1 MNKKSIDELFR
12 ERFREFDEVPDEKV
26 WKAIEASLEK
36 KKSRKVIPIWWKL
49 GGIAAVLSILVVA
62 INPFEKTTEQDQNQ
76 VTETKGIDPMEQ
88 NPGFKTS
95 EKEADYTN
103 SSLELVEEN
112 HQNASTT
119 DEEVVKEA
127 SHTYAN
133 SAQSNKLTST
143 SSKKEKEK
151 GSWVQSDKNSAL
163 VQESTSKMATEQPDT
178 YAQAKN
184 IKTHEATQGSI
195 KELLK
200 EKEVVAQKDA
210 NTNNK
215 AASGIDFNAVKSK
228 NAMAS
233 QEEIKAIDKKEAQKK
248 SIFEAINDQEE
259 VLLAEHT
266 NEKWSVGPSVA
277 PVYFNGMGEGSPVH
291 TIFVPN
297 SKSGNINMSYGVSV
311 AYEVSKKLKVRSGV
325 HKVDYGYTTNQ
336 VSFSP
341 SARAETPQVQNI
353 DYAASAKGIVV
364 SSRVNPDLGGE
375 FSPLTNAFD
384 TTAKSATLDG
394 NLSQQFGYLEV
405 PLELNYAV
413 LDTRF
418 GINVIG
424 GVSSLFLIDN
434 SVLLNSGEQ
443 TTEMGEANNI
453 NDLNFS
459 TNIGFGLHYKFSPKL
474 QFNIEPIFKYQL
486 NTFSNIAGDFRPFS
500 VGVYSGFNL
509 RF

>member
-26 WKAIEASLEK
+26 WKAIKASLEK

-49 GGIAAVLSILVVA
+49 GGIAAVLSILMVA
-62 INPFEKTTEQDQNQ
+62 INPFEKTTEEYQNQ
-76 VTETKGIDPMEQ
+76 VTETKSKDPIEQ
-88 NPGFKTS
+88 NPGIKTS
-95 EKEADYTN
+95 EKDADFKN
-103 SSLELVEEN
+103 LGIELVEEN
-112 HQNASTT
+112 DQNASKT
-119 DEEVVKEA
+119 EEEILKEA
-127 SHTYAN
+127 AHPYAN
-133 SAQSNKLTST
+133 SAQKDKLSNT
-143 SSKKEKEK
+143 SSKKEKK
-151 GSWVQSDKNSAL
+151 SLVQSDKNSAL
-163 VQESTSKMATEQPDT
+163 VQENTSTKTTKKSDA
-178 YAQAKN
+178 YAQTKN
-184 IKTHEATQGSI
+184 IKTHEATKGSF
-195 KELLK
+195 KDQLE
-200 EKEVVAQKDA
+200 EKEALAQKDA
-210 NTNNK
+210 NTNGET
-215 AASGIDFNAVKSK
+215 ASKIDFNAEKSK
-228 NAMAS
+228 NSMALN
-233 QEEIKAIDKKEAQKK
+233 EELKIIDKKEAQKK

-259 VLLAEHT
+259 VILADNT

-277 PVYFNGMGEGSPVH
+277 PVYFNGIGEGSPVH

-364 SSRVNPDLGGE
+364 SSRVNPDVGGE

-384 TTAKSATLDG
+384 TTAKAATLDG

-434 SVLLNSGEQ
+434 SVLLNSGDQ

-459 TNIGFGLHYKFSPKL
+459 TNIGFGLNYKFSPKL

>member
-1 MNKKSIDELFR
+1 
-12 ERFREFDEVPDEKV
+12 
-26 WKAIEASLEK
+26 
-36 KKSRKVIPIWWKL
+36 
-49 GGIAAVLSILVVA
+49 
-62 INPFEKTTEQDQNQ
+62 
-76 VTETKGIDPMEQ
+76 
-88 NPGFKTS
+88 
-95 EKEADYTN
+95 
-103 SSLELVEEN
+103 
-112 HQNASTT
+112 
-119 DEEVVKEA
+119 
-127 SHTYAN
+127 
-133 SAQSNKLTST
+133 
-143 SSKKEKEK
+143 
-151 GSWVQSDKNSAL
+151 
-163 VQESTSKMATEQPDT
+163 MATEQPDT

-248 SIFEAINDQEE
+248 SIFEAINDQED

>member
-49 GGIAAVLSILVVA
+49 GGIAAVLSILIVA
-62 INPFEKTTEQDQNQ
+62 INPFEKTTEEYQNQ
-76 VTETKGIDPMEQ
+76 VTETKSKDPIEQ
-88 NPGFKTS
+88 NPGIKTS
-95 EKEADYTN
+95 EKDADFKN
-103 SSLELVEEN
+103 LGIELVEEN
-112 HQNASTT
+112 DQNASKT
-119 DEEVVKEA
+119 EEEILKEA
-127 SHTYAN
+127 AHPYAN
-133 SAQSNKLTST
+133 SAQKDKLSNT
-143 SSKKEKEK
+143 SSKKEKK
-151 GSWVQSDKNSAL
+151 SLVQSDKNSAL
-163 VQESTSKMATEQPDT
+163 VKENTSTKTTKKSDA
-178 YAQAKN
+178 YAQTKN
-184 IKTHEATQGSI
+184 IKTHEATKGSF
-195 KELLK
+195 KDQLE
-200 EKEVVAQKDA
+200 EKEALAQKDA
-210 NTNNK
+210 NTNSE
-215 AASGIDFNAVKSK
+215 AASKIDFNAEKSK
-228 NAMAS
+228 NSMALN
-233 QEEIKAIDKKEAQKK
+233 EELKIIDKKEAQKK

-259 VLLAEHT
+259 VILADNT

-277 PVYFNGMGEGSPVH
+277 PVYFNGIGEGSPVH

-364 SSRVNPDLGGE
+364 SSRVNPDVGGE

-384 TTAKSATLDG
+384 TTAKAATLDG
-394 NLSQQFGYLEV
+394 NLSQQFAYLEV

-434 SVLLNSGEQ
+434 SVLLNSGDQ

-459 TNIGFGLHYKFSPKL
+459 TNIGFGLNYKFSPKL